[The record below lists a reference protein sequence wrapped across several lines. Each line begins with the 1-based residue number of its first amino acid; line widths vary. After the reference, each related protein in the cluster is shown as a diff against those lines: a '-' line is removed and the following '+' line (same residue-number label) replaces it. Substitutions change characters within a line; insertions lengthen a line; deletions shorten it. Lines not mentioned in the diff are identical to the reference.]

1 MGNSRSVLL
10 TFLNVGRT
18 CTQLWVHVTRASI
31 DFSIGKRV
39 FITRYFKEFS
49 TDDSLKVS

>member
-18 CTQLWVHVTRASI
+18 CTQLWVHVIRASI

-39 FITRYFKEFS
+39 FITIN
-49 TDDSLKVS
+49 DSIFQRIFDR